1 MAMIGFL
8 RNGEIRQCDR
18 DPIATVRM
26 DSKAELLGGDCE
38 SADRNQWVLC
48 ALSLN
53 RYFIW
58 SR

>member
-1 MAMIGFL
+1 MAMTGFL
-8 RNGEIRQCDR
+8 RNGEIWQCDR

-26 DSKAELLGGDCE
+26 DSRAELLWGDCE
-38 SADRNQWVLC
+38 SAERNQWVQR